1 MNNPYET
8 LSVARDATTEQI
20 KLAYRKL
27 AAKHHPDKGGDADQF
42 DQIKQAHDIL
52 MDDKRR
58 AEYDS
63 TGNTG
68 KPRDI
73 SQLARSTIAQTFN
86 KLLESHSFDSNVD
99 YVNQLQRTFT
109 KALAVCK
116 SQRKD
121 VKKHM
126 EQCKALLD
134 VTQGEVLLGVIQQRL
149 NTCTGQFAQIEEQVG
164 ITKMCQQLLE
174 GCKCGV
180 DLDRLTS
187 NSDCDEGL
195 HRQHRAFR
203 DPFGDFRR

>member
-1 MNNPYET
+1 MNPY
-8 LSVARDATTEQI
+8 QI
-20 KLAYRKL
+20 LGVHPKASSADIKTAFRKL
-27 AAKHHPDKGGDADQF
+27 ASEHHPDKAGDADQF

-86 KLLESHSFDSNVD
+86 KLLESHSFDANVD
-99 YVNQLQRTFT
+99 YVNKLQRTFT
-109 KALAVCK
+109 KALALSK
-116 SQRKD
+116 KQRKD

-134 VTQGEVLLGVIQQRL
+134 VTQGELLLGVIQQRL
-149 NTCTGQFAQIEEQVG
+149 NTCTGQLAQIEEQVS

-180 DLDRLTS
+180 DLERLTS
-187 NSDCDEGL
+187 SSDCDDGL
-195 HRQHRAFR
+195 DRQHRTFR
-203 DPFGDFRR
+203 NPFYDSRW